1 MPPRTMTDVHDW
13 PRACLIEGAILKP
26 PSPKRDGGSMW
37 DELKRTDVEL
47 ARQKLDELRNVTL
60 QRHAEELKQLDN
72 DESEIDMLARLAEAI
87 TEKYLNGRTQ
97 ADEQANPGEVIRD
110 TARAETEHE
119 GAPPVNLEVRQN
131 VSPNFGSP
139 LRRLVGR

>member
-1 MPPRTMTDVHDW
+1 
-13 PRACLIEGAILKP
+13 
-26 PSPKRDGGSMW
+26 MW
-37 DELKRTDVEL
+37 DELKRADIEL
-47 ARQKLDELRNVTL
+47 AREKLAQLRNVTL
-60 QRHAEELKQLDN
+60 QRHAEELKQLDS

-87 TEKYLNGRTQ
+87 TEKYLNSRTR
-97 ADEQANPGEVIRD
+97 ADEQANSREAVPD